1 MAFSNTSILV
11 NQQVPE
17 FIREEYPIFIQF
29 LKAYYEFLEQEQF
42 DVTTGLSL
50 KNNLTTQLKDI
61 RNVVDVDKSIE
72 QFEDNFFN
80 TFLTLV
86 PKETQVDKEFLV
98 KNILPLYLAK
108 GADESFKLLFNLLYG
123 EDVEITFPKDNILR
137 ASDGK
142 WEIENSIQIESDVR
156 SVYIGNG
163 ASKQFSIAQS
173 VNSGEILVYVNDTLK
188 QENVDYEIRKESKKI
203 IFTTAPTSNSSIEVE
218 YKNFDYNLLKNRRI
232 TGQSSGASAIVERA
246 IKKIITTNLS
256 SDLPFELFINP
267 KTIIGS
273 FQNGEELRTNIIDS
287 DGNLIEIH
295 AITFSVLTRID
306 VIDGGKGHNVGDPV
320 LIFGGGPTE
329 IASAEVEDIQ
339 DIDLARTIIDYGG
352 AGFKIDQSTFSGVV
366 LPDINDIVVSGYVD
380 GINVNH
386 YTANSFLLVG
396 SELIETY
403 KNVTIDSGNYGMSSD
418 ISENSST
425 RIVDALSKIIV
436 NDLGPITNSLVV
448 YSTSFANSAKIDV
461 TQGALYT
468 VSDISF
474 DIKEFK
480 SIGRID
486 VNQGGINYK
495 VGDEVIFS
503 NTFTTYSQGA
513 AAAVKNVA
521 ANGAVTSIQ
530 IQPPRIN
537 GTANVL
543 NNSIEIFGTNTN
555 FLSDLSVGDKIT
567 IRSQENYIGQII
579 SDTWAQTN
587 VALSF
592 TDGTTW
598 ANNSKIGSYAK
609 GIVGGTNYVQ
619 NNFPNVSISSATGSG
634 ANIAITSLMSDGENI
649 RSVVD
654 QISGKITSIKITTGG
669 SGYKYIPKIDLSQI
683 GDGRAVAEA
692 TLGAAVTVF
701 PGKWKTTDSILSN
714 YERRMQGGAYYFDFS
729 YITSSA
735 ISFTKYKDI
744 LKQLL
749 HPAGFINFAVLD
761 LNRKAQTD
769 QTGVISYSS
778 NTISGTISTNSGS
791 IFITGNNTKFNIAN
805 TRGILTLGSNIA
817 VNGVI
822 RTVNSIIS
830 NTNLSVSS
838 AFTTNSNGQTLII
851 LT

>member
-42 DVTTGLSL
+42 DITTGLSL

-80 TFLTLV
+80 TFLTLI

-142 WEIENSIQIESDVR
+142 WEIENSIQIESVVR
-156 SVYIGNG
+156 SVYEGNSL
-163 ASKQFSIAQS
+163 SKQFSIAQP
-173 VNSGEILVYVNDTLK
+173 VNSGEIHVYVNDILK

-203 IFTTAPTSNSSIEVE
+203 IFTTAPTANSSIEVE

-246 IKKIITTNLS
+246 IKKITTTNLS

-267 KTIIGS
+267 KTITGS

-306 VIDGGKGHNVGDPV
+306 VIDGGRGHNVGDPV
-320 LIFGGGPTE
+320 LIFGGGPTTVATAE
-329 IASAEVEDIQ
+329 IDEIQ
-339 DIDLARTIIDYGG
+339 DVDLARIVVDYSG
-352 AGFKIDQSTFSGVV
+352 AGFKIDESVFSGTDPITTDV
-366 LPDINDIVVSGYVD
+366 LVSGYVD
-380 GINVNH
+380 QIATNH
-386 YTANSFLLVG
+386 YTANSMLIMG
-396 SELIETY
+396 SELIDSY
-403 KNVTIDSGNYGMSSD
+403 KNVVINAGDYGMSSA

-425 RIVDALSKIIV
+425 RIVDALSKIV
-436 NDLGPITNSLVV
+436 VTNLGPIANLKSV
-448 YSTSFANSAKIDV
+448 YSGPGADLSIVDA
-461 TQGALYT
+461 TQAALYT
-468 VSDISF
+468 VTSETF
-474 DIKEFK
+474 DIKAFK

-486 VNQGGINYK
+486 VISGGLNYK
-495 VGDEVIFS
+495 IGDEIIFG
-503 NTFTTYSQGA
+503 NTFPMSQGA
-513 AAAVKNVA
+513 AAAVKTVA

-530 IQPPRIN
+530 IQPPRIS
-537 GTANVL
+537 GTSNVL
-543 NNSIEIFGTNTN
+543 NTTIEIYGTGTQ
-555 FLSDLSVGDKIT
+555 FLSDLAVGDKIT
-567 IRSQENYIGQII
+567 FKSQEAFISQIV

-587 VALSF
+587 VAISF
-592 TDGTTW
+592 TDGTSW
-598 ANNSKIGSYAK
+598 ANNYKIGSYSR
-609 GIVGGTNYVQ
+609 GIVGGTNYTQ
-619 NNFPNVSISSATGSG
+619 NNFPSVSVSSATGSA
-634 ANIAITSLMSDGENI
+634 ANIAITSLMGDGENL
-649 RSVVD
+649 RAVVD

-669 SGYKYIPKIDLSQI
+669 GGYKYIPKIDLSQI
-683 GDGRAVAEA
+683 GDGSAVAEA

-701 PGKWKTTDSILSN
+701 PGRWKTTDSILSN
-714 YERRMQGGAYYFDFS
+714 YERRIQGSAYYFDFS

-735 ISFTKYKDI
+735 ISFVKYKDI

-749 HPAGFINFAVLD
+749 HPAGFVNFAVLD
-761 LNRKAQTD
+761 LNRKVQTD
-769 QTGVISYSS
+769 QTSVISYSS

-830 NTNLSVSS
+830 NTNLSLTSV
-838 AFTTNSNGQTLII
+838 FTTNSNGQTLII